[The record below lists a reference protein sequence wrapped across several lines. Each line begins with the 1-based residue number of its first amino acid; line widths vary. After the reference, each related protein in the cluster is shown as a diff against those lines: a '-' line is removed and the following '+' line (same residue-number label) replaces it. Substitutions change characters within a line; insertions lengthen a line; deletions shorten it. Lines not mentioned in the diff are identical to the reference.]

1 MKNWYIWLITKDK
14 LILLKLENKSIENT
28 KVYRDRVILNRE
40 NKMKS

>member
-28 KVYRDRVILNRE
+28 KVYRIILNRG